1 MSSRVVEVELGE
13 GAVALVRATELDGGG
28 AQKVGWQDRFDFEG
42 VRATLDALT
51 RSLRC
56 ALDDAEPTRARV
68 ELGVELV
75 IKSGKLTGLVV
86 EGEGKGSLRVTL
98 EWERKGEPAA

>member
-1 MSSRVVEVELGE
+1 MTSRVVEVELGE

-28 AQKVGWQDRFDFEG
+28 AQKVAWQDKFDFEG
-42 VRATLDALT
+42 VRATLNAVT
-51 RSLRC
+51 RSLRS
-56 ALDDAEPTRARV
+56 ALDDAKPTRASV

-86 EGEGKGSLRVTL
+86 DGEGKGSLRVTL
-98 EWERKGEPAA
+98 EWGAQG